1 MSQDNASFTFLHRIE
16 EVELNIEDGRW
27 QSALALALTLPDI
40 CGGIAFPEIV
50 KRYRDGRA
58 VLDRNQRP
66 TRDVGNQYIRWFD
79 TYAAPFFKVSAQ
91 DISPYIC
98 GERCWQLRCE
108 YLHQNKGFANT
119 EDNTSIRFHLG
130 VNCGTSVCQL
140 DRISSANS
148 LTDIRIDIEQF
159 CRRMCRAVRAYYEA
173 VHTEKDFNLYNTP
186 VLDFIKASQDEK
198 SNATIA
204 IMCSDSAYG
213 NGLRLVLQN
222 LSKHILVFET
232 PEAARKE
239 LSKKKPMLWI
249 VTEPLTKQPDQ
260 PWRADKRT
268 PVILLSNQPESEI
281 AIEKNAG
288 KLTVLPLPVLP
299 ETLRNAVKAYLLTKE
314 DKKLRMI
321 IIIFSLIL
329 LLLAYFLYVQKKK
342 VISLQQQISDLQS
355 KISILEKQDLAAEQY
370 NDSLRQEANTVHLY
384 ASLSL
389 EETRK
394 TSIKDKQSQ
403 IIRSSEHILELLN
416 NEKV

>member
-1 MSQDNASFTFLHRIE
+1 MIQDNASFTFLHRIE

-140 DRISSANS
+140 DRISSDNS

-159 CRRMCRAVRAYYEA
+159 CRRMCQAVRAY
-173 VHTEKDFNLYNTP
+173 
-186 VLDFIKASQDEK
+186 
-198 SNATIA
+198 
-204 IMCSDSAYG
+204 
-213 NGLRLVLQN
+213 
-222 LSKHILVFET
+222 
-232 PEAARKE
+232 
-239 LSKKKPMLWI
+239 
-249 VTEPLTKQPDQ
+249 
-260 PWRADKRT
+260 
-268 PVILLSNQPESEI
+268 
-281 AIEKNAG
+281 
-288 KLTVLPLPVLP
+288 
-299 ETLRNAVKAYLLTKE
+299 
-314 DKKLRMI
+314 
-321 IIIFSLIL
+321 
-329 LLLAYFLYVQKKK
+329 
-342 VISLQQQISDLQS
+342 
-355 KISILEKQDLAAEQY
+355 
-370 NDSLRQEANTVHLY
+370 
-384 ASLSL
+384 
-389 EETRK
+389 
-394 TSIKDKQSQ
+394 
-403 IIRSSEHILELLN
+403 
-416 NEKV
+416 